1 MTPNALNWVAK
12 ITRDWK
18 KHSPAFSHV
27 KTFCK
32 EIQKQTSVELGYQ
45 PNFCTW
51 GFPLNF
57 ERFGNSSGGV
67 ELSLYEILSVCGRI
81 GKIAQRTDTDPQNPS
96 RNVIL

>member
-1 MTPNALNWVAK
+1 MSRLAQKMYHFCDSLTTAK
-12 ITRDWK
+12 LKFLYR
-18 KHSPAFSHV
+18 
-27 KTFCK
+27 
-32 EIQKQTSVELGYQ
+32 
-45 PNFCTW
+45 

-96 RNVIL
+96 LNVIL